1 MKTKQSLIVMALM
14 LAFTTFAVQAQQK
27 NTKSVSFDVNM
38 HCNDCVQ
45 KIEKN
50 IAFEKGVKDMKVNL
64 ADKKVCLSYD
74 STKTDVTKLQK
85 AIVKLG
91 YTAEESKNTASAP
104 VPEAKECKKACDSA
118 AAPAEKAECK
128 KACDAA
134 AAPAPEAKECKKA
147 CDAAAAPAPE
157 AKECKKACDTAAAP
171 AAKECKK

>member
-147 CDAAAAPAPE
+147 CD
-157 AKECKKACDTAAAP
+157 TAAAP